1 MAVTLNNEG
10 KALTETI
17 QGVTMPVDYSFS
29 TVNDFVHSP
38 QTQYEDLEGLCL
50 AMSSH
55 LAEKAKKTKAVI
67 TQLAKTVDSKS
78 GIEYSSGLDEL
89 FKLINQL

>member
-1 MAVTLNNEG
+1 MPVTLDNNG
-10 KALTETI
+10 KPLTETI

-38 QTQYEDLEGLCL
+38 LTQYEDLEGLCL

-55 LAEKAKKTKAVI
+55 LADKDKK
-67 TQLAKTVDSKS
+67 Q
-78 GIEYSSGLDEL
+78 
-89 FKLINQL
+89 QH